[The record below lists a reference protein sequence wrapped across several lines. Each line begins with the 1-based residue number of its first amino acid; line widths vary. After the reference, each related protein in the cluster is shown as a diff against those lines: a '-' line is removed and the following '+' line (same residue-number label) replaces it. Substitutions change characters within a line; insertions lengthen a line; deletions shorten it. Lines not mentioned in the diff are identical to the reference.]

1 MQATMPSTQRRASFD
16 ALSLSIEWL
25 GRTLTADI
33 PGHEREWAEE
43 VGYALANIQKGLRQH
58 LATAYALDGPLAD
71 IEKLRP
77 TLSRQ
82 VIELRRQQERL
93 LAQCAALSEEVQR
106 AAAAFTP
113 SIEIFDRSAVEPA
126 EAGGVADFGC
136 IRDQAGQLVSNLQE
150 TKATEAS
157 LLLESVNTDIGVGD

>member
-43 VGYALANIQKGLRQH
+43 VGYALANIHKGLRQH
-58 LATAYALDGPLAD
+58 LAVVYAPDGALAE

-93 LAQCAALSEEVQR
+93 LGQCAALREEVER

-113 SIEIFDRSAVEPA
+113 GMETFDRSAAEPA
-126 EAGGVADFGC
+126 ENGGVADFSG

-150 TKATEAS
+150 AKATEAS
-157 LLLESVNTDIGVGD
+157 LLLESVNTDIGGGD

>member
-1 MQATMPSTQRRASFD
+1 MQATLPPAQRRGTFD
-16 ALSLSIEWL
+16 ALGSSIEWL
-25 GRTLTADI
+25 SRALTADI

-58 LATAYALDGPLAD
+58 LAVAYAPDGPLAE

-93 LAQCAALSEEVQR
+93 LGQCG
-106 AAAAFTP
+106 
-113 SIEIFDRSAVEPA
+113 IY
-126 EAGGVADFGC
+126 
-136 IRDQAGQLVSNLQE
+136 AGQRNF
-150 TKATEAS
+150 
-157 LLLESVNTDIGVGD
+157 